1 MEWLKGW
8 LTPRTAPVSGVAAR
22 GLEAWTAL
30 RPQDELSSLEATRFC
45 VLDTETSGLDAERD
59 ELLAI
64 GAVEVVAGALGA
76 SFEVELRPDRVS
88 AADNVL
94 IHGIGHGR
102 QRGAR
107 EPAEALAEFLAF
119 AGRPVFV
126 AHHAAFDA
134 AVVSR
139 ALRRHLGVRL
149 SGEWLDAGMLL
160 PALVPDGAP
169 RGRDLDPWLDRFGIA
184 CSARHSAAAD
194 AHATAQL
201 FLVILA
207 RAGAK
212 GITDVRGLR
221 RLQARERA
229 RAMPLPGGGA

>member
-1 MEWLKGW
+1 MDWIRRWLA
-8 LTPRTAPVSGVAAR
+8 PPPPPVSGHAAR
-22 GLEAWTAL
+22 ALEAWSAL
-30 RPQDELSSLEATRFC
+30 RPQDERMPLQATRFC
-45 VLDTETSGLDAERD
+45 VVDTETSGLDAERD

-88 AADNVL
+88 ATDNVL

-126 AHHAAFDA
+126 AHHAAFDST
-134 AVVSR
+134 VVSR
-139 ALRRHLGVRL
+139 ALRRRLGVRL
-149 SGEWLDAGMLL
+149 PGEWLDPGLLL

-169 RGRDLDPWLDRFGIA
+169 GGHELDPWLERFGIA

-201 FLVILA
+201 LLVILA

-212 GITDVRGLR
+212 GVTDVRGLR
-221 RLQARERA
+221 RVQGRERS
-229 RAMPLPGGGA
+229 RAMPAPGGGA